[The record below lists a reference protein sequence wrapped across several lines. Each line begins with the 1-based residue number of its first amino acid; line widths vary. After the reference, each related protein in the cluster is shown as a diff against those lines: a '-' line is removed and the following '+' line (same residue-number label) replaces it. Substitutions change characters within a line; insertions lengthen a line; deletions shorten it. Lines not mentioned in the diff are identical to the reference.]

1 MGVDRPA
8 AKEGGNTTVSTLDAS
23 AVVAERFFFRGA
35 QRRLVV
41 LFTDAESRQIHERA
55 LTRAFEDSQI
65 TTILVRIGNDDDR
78 IYTASGA
85 QEPFVPQPGA
95 GAMAQ
100 SYAAAVGG
108 QAFDEDQLD
117 EAIDSARNIVGTGR
131 SRMRFEASDVQPLG
145 PYVFLAALFP
155 LTFLLWRR
163 NLV

>member
-1 MGVDRPA
+1 
-8 AKEGGNTTVSTLDAS
+8 
-23 AVVAERFFFRGA
+23 
-35 QRRLVV
+35 
-41 LFTDAESRQIHERA
+41 
-55 LTRAFEDSQI
+55 
-65 TTILVRIGNDDDR
+65 
-78 IYTASGA
+78 
-85 QEPFVPQPGA
+85 
-95 GAMAQ
+95 MAQ

-117 EAIDSARNIVGTGR
+117 EAIESARNIVGTGR